1 MLSHTKCQGSK
12 AQWSLQQK
20 MGTPSQGTY
29 LSSRRSLLC
38 FRAPDSDTPPPRHS
52 SRHNRRPL
60 PYPHEYELLLIA
72 DSLCHL
78 GQSECSCVPL
88 HHLCLIY
95 RYRLLPP
102 AIGPPQLQPMSLRSC
117 QGAQLLVWALYELC
131 LVQLLV
137 MFFCYTVCVWVT
149 ELWYPFQL
157 CFSTSFSNSP
167 WT

>member
-1 MLSHTKCQGSK
+1 MLTLVVMPSSSTFSSGDTVLHHQPKHKKVTTPYNAEPYKMSRIKGSVITATKDGHSITRNLSFVK
-12 AQWSLQQK
+12 KIPTVLQS
-20 MGTPSQGTY
+20 TP
-29 LSSRRSLLC
+29 
-38 FRAPDSDTPPPRHS
+38 PDSDTPPPRHS

-117 QGAQLLVWALYELC
+117 QGAQLLV
-131 LVQLLV
+131 
-137 MFFCYTVCVWVT
+137 
-149 ELWYPFQL
+149 
-157 CFSTSFSNSP
+157 
-167 WT
+167 